1 MKCSDVQELF
11 ADYFDMTDGDLHK
24 QAIDGHVA
32 RCPVCREQLE
42 LWTESAKLI
51 QTDRIVPDLHMR
63 SNLIADGVMNRIY
76 RDESW
81 RRPVATRIYA
91 IPYKMRRNVTAVI
104 AFCIAL
110 FAGSFLYMWMG
121 SGSEEVVPTKYG
133 FHQAASASNT
143 VQTAS
148 LSARSMSSSTVAS
161 ASGFIEPIK
170 IASIHYT
177 PNYLLALSLL
187 GFTSTLLIMN
197 WLSRTRS

>member
-1 MKCSDVQELF
+1 MKCSDVQDLF
-11 ADYFDMTDGDLHK
+11 GVYFDLPDDDLHK

-32 RCPVCREQLE
+32 RCPVCREQFE
-42 LWTESAKLI
+42 FWAESAKLI
-51 QTDRIVPDLHMR
+51 QTDRIVPDLHTK
-63 SNLIADGVMNRIY
+63 SNLIAEGVMNRIY

-81 RRPVATRIYA
+81 RRPVATRIYS
-91 IPYKMRRNVTAVI
+91 IPYKTRRNITAVI

-121 SGSEEVVPTKYG
+121 GGSEEVVPTKYG
-133 FHQAASASNT
+133 FHQAASASST

-187 GFTSTLLIMN
+187 GFTCTLLIMN